1 MSDGIVFNGP
11 PPPMEQ
17 GPGAHILEDFY
28 AELKKHPG
36 EWGQLTARTFSATGA
51 RRRELIRRHPGVEAT
66 TRGLILY
73 ARLVD
78 PS

>member
-11 PPPMEQ
+11 PPPPKQ
-17 GPGAHILEDFY
+17 GKGANILGNFY
-28 AELKKHPG
+28 VELKKHPG
-36 EWGQLTARTFSATGA
+36 EWGQMTANTLAASGA
-51 RRRELIRRHPGVEAT
+51 RRRELLKLHPDVEAT

-73 ARLVD
+73 ARVVE